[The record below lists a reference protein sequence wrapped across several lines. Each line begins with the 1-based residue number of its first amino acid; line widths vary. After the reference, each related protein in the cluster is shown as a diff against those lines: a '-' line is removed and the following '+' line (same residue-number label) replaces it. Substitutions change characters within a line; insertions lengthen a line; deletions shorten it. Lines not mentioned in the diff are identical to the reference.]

1 MIFIDPSL
9 KDAKREIDV
18 VETYA
23 ANCSDVSLKTLY
35 DALDIFAFAHFWGW
49 GMKALMIRNY
59 GICWTISV
67 TWEVNIFLFNA
78 FRLLIKCKFKVDRV
92 SIRACVAKF
101 QGMLVGPLDFGC
113 SLVQWRWHLARNAS
127 GKVPRNPTLQMGKCS
142 VH

>member
-67 TWEVNIFLFNA
+67 TWEVNIFLFV
-78 FRLLIKCKFKVDRV
+78 LV
-92 SIRACVAKF
+92 SFLSSTFFSFPPSSIFSTVTR
-101 QGMLVGPLDFGC
+101 
-113 SLVQWRWHLARNAS
+113 
-127 GKVPRNPTLQMGKCS
+127 
-142 VH
+142 